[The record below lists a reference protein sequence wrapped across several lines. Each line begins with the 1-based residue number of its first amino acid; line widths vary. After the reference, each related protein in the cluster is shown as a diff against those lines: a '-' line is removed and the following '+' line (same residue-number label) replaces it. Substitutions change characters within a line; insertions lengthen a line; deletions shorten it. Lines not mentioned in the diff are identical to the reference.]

1 MSPAIINR
9 SPAMPSLRLCGRCF
23 LTKWTLALI
32 ASLALA
38 GCDRPDPFVHRDT
51 RVLMG
56 TVVEI
61 TASGD
66 NEQAL
71 RGAIDAAYA
80 EMERLIGIMS
90 HYDEASAVSA
100 VSRAAGRAPVKV
112 PPELMTVLQMAQRVS
127 ERSDGAFD
135 VTIGGLKGW
144 QFDPARPRAASPA
157 EIATQRP
164 NVDYRRLR
172 LDPAAGTAFL
182 ERPGM
187 RLDLGAIAKLP
198 IVAAAMD
205 TLERH
210 GIGNAMIN
218 GGGDVQVRGRMQG
231 RPWRVGIRDG
241 HRPGELYAAL
251 PLTRGFV
258 VSSGDY
264 ERRFER
270 GGKRYHHILD
280 PRTGYPV
287 EGVNGV
293 TLVAE
298 RLEDVNGLSAAV
310 MVLGP
315 DKGRQLIER
324 TPGLEGV
331 IFAADG
337 STWVSPSL
345 AARLERTPP

>member
-1 MSPAIINR
+1 MNPAIIHR
-9 SPAMPSLRLCGRCF
+9 SPAMPSLRLCVRCSRAIWA
-23 LTKWTLALI
+23 LTLI
-32 ASLALA
+32 ASLAIA
-38 GCDRPDPFVHRDT
+38 ACDRPDPFVHRDA

-61 TASGD
+61 TVTGD
-66 NEQAL
+66 NEQTL
-71 RGAIDAAYA
+71 RRAVDSAYA

-90 HYDEASAVSA
+90 HYDDASAVSA
-100 VSRAAGRAPVKV
+100 VSRAAGRRPVEV
-112 PPELMTVLQMAQRVS
+112 PPELMAVLQMAQRVS

-135 VTIGGLKGW
+135 ITIGGLKGW
-144 QFDPARPRAASPA
+144 QFDPAHPRAASPA
-157 EIATQRP
+157 EIAAQRP
-164 NVDYRRLR
+164 NVDYRRLK
-172 LDPAAGTAFL
+172 LDPIAGTAFL

-210 GIGNAMIN
+210 GIRNAMIN

-251 PLTRGFV
+251 PLERGFV

-270 GGKRYHHILD
+270 SGKRYHHILD

-287 EGVNGV
+287 TGVNGV

-324 TPGLEGV
+324 TPGLEGI
-331 IFAADG
+331 IFASDG
-337 STWVSPSL
+337 SAWVSPSL
-345 AARLERTPP
+345 AARLERTPQ

>member
-1 MSPAIINR
+1 M
-9 SPAMPSLRLCGRCF
+9 
-23 LTKWTLALI
+23 ALI
-32 ASLALA
+32 AGLALA
-38 GCDRPDPFVHRDT
+38 GCDRPDPFVHRDA
-51 RVLMG
+51 RLQMG

-61 TASGD
+61 TVTGD
-66 NEQAL
+66 NQQAL
-71 RGAIDAAYA
+71 RRAVDAAYA
-80 EMERLIGIMS
+80 EMDRLIKVMS
-90 HYDEASAVSA
+90 HYDEGSAVSA
-100 VSRAAGRAPVKV
+100 ISRAAGREPVAV

-135 VTIGGLKGW
+135 VTIGGLRGW
-144 QFDPARPRAASPA
+144 RFDPAHPRAATPA
-157 EIATQRP
+157 EIAAQRP

-172 LDPAAGTAFL
+172 LDPRAGTAFL

-198 IVAAAMD
+198 IVAAGMR
-205 TLERH
+205 TLDAH
-210 GIGNAMIN
+210 GIRNAMIN

-251 PLTRGFV
+251 PLEHGFV

-287 EGVNGV
+287 QDVQGV

-298 RLEDVNGLSAAV
+298 RLEDINGLSAAV

-315 DKGRQLIER
+315 EKGRRLIEG
-324 TPGLEGV
+324 TPGLEGI

-337 STWVSPSL
+337 GTWVSPSL
-345 AARLERTPP
+345 AARLERAAP

>member
-1 MSPAIINR
+1 MISLRP
-9 SPAMPSLRLCGRCF
+9 LRLCGRCSPAR
-23 LTKWTLALI
+23 WALALI

-38 GCDRPDPFVHRDT
+38 GCDRTDPFVHRDA

-61 TASGD
+61 TVTGD

-71 RGAIDAAYA
+71 RRAVDAAYT
-80 EMERLIGIMS
+80 EMDRLIKIMS
-90 HYDEASAVSA
+90 HYDDASVVSA
-100 VSRAAGRAPVKV
+100 ISRAAGRESVAV
-112 PPELMTVLQMAQRVS
+112 PPELMAVLQMAQRVS

-135 VTIGGLKGW
+135 ITIGGLKGW
-144 QFDPARPRAASPA
+144 QFDPAHPRAATAA
-157 EIATQRP
+157 EIAAQRP
-164 NVDYRRLR
+164 NVDYRLLR
-172 LDPAAGTAFL
+172 LDPVAGTAFL

-198 IVAAAMD
+198 IVAGGMQ
-205 TLERH
+205 TLQRH
-210 GIGNAMIN
+210 GIRNAMIN
-218 GGGDVQVRGRMQG
+218 GGGDVQVRGRMQE

-241 HRPGELYAAL
+241 HRPGELYATLAL
-251 PLTRGFV
+251 EHGFV

-264 ERRFER
+264 ERRFEH

-287 EGVNGV
+287 EGINGV

-298 RLEDVNGLSAAV
+298 RLEDINGLSAAV

-315 DKGRQLIER
+315 EKGRRLIEG
-324 TPGLEGV
+324 TPGLEGI
-331 IFAADG
+331 IFATDG

-345 AARLERTPP
+345 AARLERAPP